1 MKIIAHRGL
10 SSRYPENTL
19 LAFRKAL
26 EAGKDGIETDLR
38 LSADGEVVLFHDKD
52 LARITGAKGSVETS
66 SLQELKTLDAGEG
79 ERIPTLDELLM
90 LVDGKST
97 LILEIKYNA
106 DTYDQLCRIVAQ
118 KITGKYEWIEVSC
131 FEDRVLEL
139 MHRLDPRIRLHKLIK
154 EAAVFEQEDFDARY
168 VFVSY
173 FDVDVSLYG
182 FLLDKG
188 FMLRYPVI
196 LWVVEDGD
204 ICEAVNAGL
213 YGIMVNEITPEK
225 WQC

>member
-10 SSRYPENTL
+10 SGRYPENTL
-19 LAFRKAL
+19 LAFWKAL
-26 EAGKDGIETDLR
+26 EAGMDGIETDLR
-38 LSADGEVVLFHDKD
+38 LSADREIVLFHDND
-52 LARITGAKGSVETS
+52 LTRITGAKGRVETS
-66 SLQELKTLDAGEG
+66 TLQELKTLDVGEG

-90 LVDGKST
+90 LVDGRST
-97 LILEIKYNA
+97 LILEIKYSP

-139 MHRLDPRIRLHKLIK
+139 MHRLNSRVRLHKLIK
-154 EAAVFEQEDFDARY
+154 EAAVLELEGFDAHY
-168 VFVSY
+168 AYVSY

-182 FLLDKG
+182 LLLDKG
-188 FMLRYPVI
+188 FILRYPVI
-196 LWVVEDGD
+196 LWVVEDED
-204 ICEAVNAGL
+204 ICEAANAGL